1 MKSDWSYEVCDTKLA
16 RQPKGS
22 HVLQLCFYSDLL
34 SDEPSDDELAFRALV
49 GVLAFSGLQL
59 GEAVGLRWMAASWE
73 PQFEG
78 FRGGRGP
85 SRRGA
90 PSSGAGSPKVSGWPR
105 AAFATRSTAFRSQ
118 R

>member
-34 SDEPSDDELAFRALV
+34 SDEPSDDELASRALV

-78 FRGGRGP
+78 FVVGVVR
-85 SRRGA
+85 
-90 PSSGAGSPKVSGWPR
+90 AGEERLLPVLALLR
-105 AAFATRSTAFRSQ
+105 
-118 R
+118 